1 MRFTWLDWSVV
12 LLYLLGMISI
22 GLYQSR
28 RQKTTSEYFQAG
40 KTMKWLM
47 FGISMLAGTTSAMDF
62 ISQPSNV
69 IQYGF
74 VPLASFCALPLIYPY
89 IFYIALPF
97 WRRVGVVSVYEYI
110 EKRFD
115 NRVRI
120 LTAGIFMGATALVI
134 GIAIYVPCLTIVGV
148 TENDP
153 WVNQFSAALVQ
164 WGFGEKDPWLTFL
177 IVVFGIIATLY
188 TALSGMRGVIWGGV
202 MMSFILFAALASQIF
217 YLMLNLDGGLATVL
231 ESVKHVGIYAKDNPP
246 FQFSMDGIAA
256 YLKIPYTYLGLL
268 LIGILGGVNTY
279 SCNQPVIQRFSSTHS
294 VRDAQRGFLMS
305 ILGTI
310 VSMLLLV
317 FLGVGLYAFYVQ
329 KGGGEL
335 PAVLQENPDKIV
347 PYFISEVFPHGF
359 AGLIIAAVL
368 SLGLGGY
375 SASLNSLATV
385 TMVDLVNL
393 VVPRFRRGD
402 PQSPKFQHAQVFW
415 SKALTVAFGALAVL
429 IAWQAQNFGK
439 IIDIS
444 MSLAFTFFG
453 PVLGIFV
460 SGIFWRRATSR
471 GVFWAGLIS
480 ACVGLY
486 FMVFTAPKLY
496 EAGGLFHF
504 MASIM
509 PDASVEGYK
518 PLSRQWIMTL
528 GVIGFFIPAFIFSL
542 FSKPEPAEKQALTY
556 WEVRKRPLEAVPSHT
571 DDSATKEA
579 SIEASAEAEG

>member
-1 MRFTWLDWSVV
+1 MDLARMHLDV
-12 LLYLLGMISI
+12 LRG
-22 GLYQSR
+22 
-28 RQKTTSEYFQAG
+28 
-40 KTMKWLM
+40 
-47 FGISMLAGTTSAMDF
+47 LAGGQVIWQPRIGCWHTDKVFAGQPLPEPYTGLTLFELYRALGCSARLYEFTDCF
-62 ISQPSNV
+62 
-69 IQYGF
+69 
-74 VPLASFCALPLIYPY
+74 
-89 IFYIALPF
+89 
-97 WRRVGVVSVYEYI
+97 RRVE
-110 EKRFD
+110 D
-115 NRVRI
+115 ARV
-120 LTAGIFMGATALVI
+120 LHQLHD
-134 GIAIYVPCLTIVGV
+134 VGDGRV
-148 TENDP
+148 EH
-153 WVNQFSAALVQ
+153 
-164 WGFGEKDPWLTFL
+164 
-177 IVVFGIIATLY
+177 IIDTPV
-188 TALSGMRGVIWGGV
+188 GR
-202 MMSFILFAALASQIF
+202 Q
-217 YLMLNLDGGLATVL
+217 L
-231 ESVKHVGIYAKDNPP
+231 E
-246 FQFSMDGIAA
+246 
-256 YLKIPYTYLGLL
+256 
-268 LIGILGGVNTY
+268 
-279 SCNQPVIQRFSSTHS
+279 
-294 VRDAQRGFLMS
+294 
-305 ILGTI
+305 
-310 VSMLLLV
+310 
-317 FLGVGLYAFYVQ
+317 
-329 KGGGEL
+329 
-335 PAVLQENPDKIV
+335 VLQSYPSSNPDKIV

-528 GVIGFFIPAFIFSL
+528 GVIGLIGNNF
-542 FSKPEPAEKQALTY
+542 PEKDICSQWCRY
-556 WEVRKRPLEAVPSHT
+556 R
-571 DDSATKEA
+571 DSSGRDLCA
-579 SIEASAEAEG
+579 SR